1 MANIVPMLMT
11 KYCCHKKLLEIY
23 GLENLQLIT
32 CISLLV
38 YWVQWVM
45 SASYVSFSTQQSD
58 YLTVSKTKNK
68 DSGPMAY
75 EIYWD
80 CFIQMEP

>member
-11 KYCCHKKLLEIY
+11 EYCCHKKSLETY

-38 YWVQWVM
+38 YWV
-45 SASYVSFSTQQSD
+45 
-58 YLTVSKTKNK
+58 
-68 DSGPMAY
+68 
-75 EIYWD
+75 
-80 CFIQMEP
+80 